1 MAKYLTLWRMNPLA
15 PWPKDPVE
23 SEKLR
28 EKMWAGIDDLLKKGV
43 LKEFGYFLN
52 GTSGYTIGE
61 GDGAEAF
68 KDTTMFMPFYEQELH
83 EVIPYEK
90 GKGIIRACAKAQ
102 AEMMK
107 K

>member
-1 MAKYLTLWRMNPLA
+1 MAKYLSLWHMNPFA

-28 EKMWAGIDDLLKKGV
+28 EKMWAGIDDLLKKGIFT
-43 LKEFGYFLN
+43 EFGIFLN
-52 GTSGYTIGE
+52 GTSGYVIGE
-61 GDGAEAF
+61 ADGAEVL
-68 KDTTMFMPFYEQELH
+68 KDTAMFMPYYTQELH

-90 GKGIIRACAKAQ
+90 GKGIIRAVARAQ